1 MPPPPRWRLTEQ
13 VVADRVIGIIRAA
26 DAAQAVEY
34 GSRLAAAG
42 LGSIEVSLSTPGAL
56 EAIAAL
62 SGGQALIGA
71 GTVLDP
77 QQAVA
82 AIQAGARFLVT
93 PALNVE
99 VVRTANRHGVPI
111 ASGAL
116 TPTEILAAMEAGAD
130 LVKVFPASMSSPGA
144 LRDLLQALPHAPLV
158 PTGGVSAAT
167 AADWLSAGA
176 VAVGMG
182 GELTRGEPGAVAELL
197 AKLRG

>member
-1 MPPPPRWRLTEQ
+1 MTRWRLTER

-26 DAAQAVEY
+26 DAAQAVAY
-34 GSRLAAAG
+34 GSRLSSAG
-42 LGSIEVSLSTPGAL
+42 LGAIEVSLSTPGAL
-56 EAIAAL
+56 AAIEEL
-62 SGGQALIGA
+62 SGGDALIGA

-93 PALNVE
+93 PTLSEPVIRA
-99 VVRTANRHGVPI
+99 AHRHGVPI
-111 ASGAL
+111 ATGAL
-116 TPTEILAAMEAGAD
+116 TPTEIVTAMEAGAD

-144 LRDLLQALPHAPLV
+144 LRDLLRALPQAPLV
-158 PTGGVSAAT
+158 PTGGVTSAT
-167 AADWLSAGA
+167 AADWLDAGA

-182 GELTRGEPGAVAELL
+182 GELTRGEPGEVAELL